1 MDAVERREGR
11 RKWSVQLRGKEVV
24 QEMEMEVGRWNNRTE
39 ESDTTSALGTVTTGE
54 REGEVG
60 RN

>member
-39 ESDTTSALGTVTTGE
+39 ESDTTSALGTVTTGV